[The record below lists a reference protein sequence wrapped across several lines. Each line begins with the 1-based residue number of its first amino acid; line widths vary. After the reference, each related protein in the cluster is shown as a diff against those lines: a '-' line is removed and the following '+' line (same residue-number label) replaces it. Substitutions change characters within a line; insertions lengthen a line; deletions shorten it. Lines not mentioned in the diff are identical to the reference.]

1 MPVKKKRVVYL
12 FGAGASQAEASFAD
26 DKVNLLMSHIKDGIL
41 QKIKD
46 ANLKG
51 IEEIKNELAGENVDV
66 EQLISLYESSGNK
79 KHRRF
84 SQILKHY
91 FREEIQE
98 QITQLDKAGR
108 FSPKLYSAL
117 IDMHEI
123 EKFDERIIGIMTLN
137 YEDLIERA
145 VERIKDGIDYSLEFS
160 VKNNPRIKIIKSG
173 IPLLKLHGSFN
184 WKKEFPV
191 SVTEGLKNDD
201 DILWIPPGVE
211 KETESYPFNVIW
223 GRAKELLD
231 CDILRIIGCSLSRN
245 DWHLVSL
252 LYTTQKLNRSR
263 REYTVEVINRPIS
276 DEEETLK
283 IWGEEDIRR
292 KYPHLRIR
300 YVYELK
306 EIRDFVSKSTGA
318 EITKIDDRTVKN
330 FLAKTNVFEIWLRA
344 KAENIKS
351 RNIPTVT
358 PKNIFD
364 DYVREGT
371 R

>member
-1 MPVKKKRVVYL
+1 MPVNKKRVVYL
-12 FGAGASQAEASFAD
+12 FGAGASQAEASLAD
-26 DKVNLLMSHIKDGIL
+26 DRVNLLMSQIKDGIL
-41 QKIKD
+41 RKITD
-46 ANLKG
+46 ANLRG
-51 IEEIKNELAGENVDV
+51 IEEIRNELAGENVDV

-79 KHRRF
+79 RHKRF

-98 QITQLDKAGR
+98 QIGQLDKDGR
-108 FSPKLYSAL
+108 FYPKLYSAL

-123 EKFDERIIGIMTLN
+123 EEYDEKLTGILTIN

-145 VERIKDGIDYSLEFS
+145 ILRIKEGVNYSLGLS
-160 VKNNPRIKIIKSG
+160 IIGNPLMRISKDG

-191 SVTEGLKNDD
+191 SIREGLKNDD

-263 REYTVEVINRPIS
+263 REYTIEVINLPIS
-276 DEEETLK
+276 DEEETLR
-283 IWGEEDIRR
+283 IWGEEDIRK

-300 YVYELK
+300 HVYEL
-306 EIRDFVSKSTGA
+306 EEVREFVSKSTGA
-318 EITKIDDRTVKN
+318 EITKIDDKTVRN

-358 PKNIFD
+358 PKNIFNS
-364 DYVREGT
+364 YVREE
-371 R
+371 